1 MPLPQK
7 LMVIAVIAFGVIN
20 IAAWTLGKANLLP
33 LYR

>member
-1 MPLPQK
+1 
-7 LMVIAVIAFGVIN
+7 VIAVIAFGVIN